1 MWNLGFPG
9 GWDGK
14 ESAHSEED
22 PGRLSSWVRKIPWRR
37 EWQPTPIFLPGE
49 SHGQRNLA
57 GYSPS
62 GRKEWDTTEQLT
74 LTYMQS
80 KTRHKWIHLQNRKR
94 LTDTENRL
102 WLPRGW
108 AVWGR
113 GMDWEFGVS
122 GCGVF
127 IFNWRIIASQCYI
140 GFCCT
145 TMWVS
150 YKHIHIPSLW
160 SLPPS
165 PPSCPLGHPQSTELS
180 FPLAIYFTHGSVNA
194 ALSIRP
200 ILETSC
206 LCYTGYRPRVS
217 PAGCLSKQPKVSF
230 K

>member
-127 IFNWRIIASQCYI
+127 IVNWRIIASQCYI

-165 PPSCPLGHPQSTELS
+165 PPSCPSRSSTEHRAELPAS
-180 FPLAIYFTHGSVNA
+180 HLFHTWQCQCCSLNSSH
-194 ALSIRP
+194 
-200 ILETSC
+200 
-206 LCYTGYRPRVS
+206 PRNIVFMLHRVQTKGK
-217 PAGCLSKQPKVSF
+217 PCWLPQ
-230 K
+230 